1 MSAAQAGVLVI
12 GVVRLEVE
20 LQKRWLVVASLR
32 GLLEGRY
39 QFILLCGEC
48 KEEIKGENDRAMS
61 L

>member
-1 MSAAQAGVLVI
+1 MSAAQAGVVVI

-20 LQKRWLVVASLR
+20 LQKRWFVVASLR

-39 QFILLCGEC
+39 QLILLCGKC

>member
-1 MSAAQAGVLVI
+1 MI

-20 LQKRWLVVASLR
+20 LQKQWFVVASLR
-32 GLLEGRY
+32 GLLEGGDRL
-39 QFILLCGEC
+39 ILLCGKC

>member
-1 MSAAQAGVLVI
+1 MI

-32 GLLEGRY
+32 GLLEGRD
-39 QFILLCGEC
+39 QLILLCGKC
-48 KEEIKGENDRAMS
+48 KEEIKGENDRAMP